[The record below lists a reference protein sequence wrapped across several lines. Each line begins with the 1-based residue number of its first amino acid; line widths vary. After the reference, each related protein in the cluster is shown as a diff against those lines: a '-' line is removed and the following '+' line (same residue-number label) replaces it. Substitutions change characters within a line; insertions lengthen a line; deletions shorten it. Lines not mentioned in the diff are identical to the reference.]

1 MNLLIKTQYVSD
13 EVRMWVFEEVL
24 PNGEKLTDVINKTN
38 VRNMDDAV
46 LYLFIYSYFLG
57 LLIRK
62 MLITF
67 PGLS

>member
-1 MNLLIKTQYVSD
+1 MIVVCPNDWMNLLIKTQYVSD

-46 LYLFIYSYFLG
+46 LYLFIIAILDWF
-57 LLIRK
+57 
-62 MLITF
+62 M
-67 PGLS
+67 

>member
-1 MNLLIKTQYVSD
+1 MIKTQYVSD

-46 LYLFIYSYFLG
+46 LYLFIYFFIAILDWF
-57 LLIRK
+57 
-62 MLITF
+62 M
-67 PGLS
+67 

>member
-1 MNLLIKTQYVSD
+1 MNLWIKTQYVSD

-46 LYLFIYSYFLG
+46 LYLFIYFFIAILDWF
-57 LLIRK
+57 
-62 MLITF
+62 M
-67 PGLS
+67 

>member
-46 LYLFIYSYFLG
+46 LYLFIYFFIAILDWF
-57 LLIRK
+57 
-62 MLITF
+62 M
-67 PGLS
+67 

>member
-1 MNLLIKTQYVSD
+1 MIKTQYVSD